1 MKRRI
6 RPDAGAADMKQLP
19 RGPHDRLLCRFCQ
32 KEVPVG
38 RITFCSN
45 KCVHEWKLQTNPTYA
60 ARELFKRDEGI
71 CNICGANTQLIRAKA
86 TVEYLSEP
94 NRYTKRDW
102 WWVAAKW
109 PRDVYRRWWEM
120 DHTIPVEDGGGCCG
134 LDNLQTLC
142 VPCHKKKTAEQQR
155 LKALRKIKNTSP

>member
-6 RPDAGAADMKQLP
+6 RPDAGAADMKRLL
-19 RGPHDRLLCRFCQ
+19 RGPHGRLLCRFCQ

-38 RITFCSN
+38 RVTFCSN
-45 KCVHEWKLQTNPTYA
+45 ECVHEWKIQTNPTYA
-60 ARELFKRDEGI
+60 AREVLRRDGGV
-71 CNICGANTQLIRAKA
+71 CNFCGAYTLLVRAKA
-86 TVEYLSEP
+86 TVEYLSDP
-94 NRYTKRDW
+94 KRDTKRDW

-120 DHTIPVEDGGGCCG
+120 DHVTAVDDGGGCCG

-142 VPCHKKKTAEQQR
+142 VPCHKKKTVEQRR
-155 LKALRKIKNTSP
+155 LKALKK